1 MLGVTLAQYLPASV
15 GDDATH
21 AGIGRRYPEA
31 FLRKVQRLLEV
42 MDVVVV
48 VVVHQQPQK
57 NSVLGL

>member
-1 MLGVTLAQYLPASV
+1 MTLAQYLPASV

-42 MDVVVV
+42 VDVVAE
-48 VVVHQQPQK
+48 VVHQQPQK

>member
-21 AGIGRRYPEA
+21 AGIGRRDPEA
-31 FLRKVQRLLEV
+31 LLRKVQRLLEV
-42 MDVVVV
+42 VK
-48 VVVHQQPQK
+48 VVHQQPQK